1 MKLMSPRNYK
11 PRLIRTMIVDDST
24 LIPKILALCLRTE
37 MVEIVAVAKDA
48 EEALRKIAQSEPD
61 LIISDVRLPKTNGI
75 DLAVTVRKAHKET
88 RVILIS
94 IDKLRGDEAVKA
106 RVADAFVSK
115 AELVRTLPSKI
126 RECLPERFR
135 VVGAPAD

>member
-1 MKLMSPRNYK
+1 MKSVSPRDYK

-126 RECLPERFR
+126 RECFPERFR